1 MSGLF
6 RKEVHQDHLV
16 LRNTNTARR
25 NALSPEYYDGLLDGL
40 AEAAKTPEITAVV
53 LAGEGD
59 YFCSGGDL
67 NLLKERRN
75 MTLEERKAAIG
86 KLHDLIRA
94 IRSCPKPVICAVEG
108 GAAGAGLSIALACDM
123 VVSAKRATF
132 TLAYVK
138 AGLVPDGGVTHA
150 LMNALPRG
158 TVSKMA
164 LLGTPLTAERLYDLG
179 VLTELA
185 DPGGVLSA
193 AQALVAKVAA
203 GPENAI
209 AAIKGLL
216 TSAETAPL
224 DVQLDAERDAMAE
237 ALGGEEA
244 RRGIAAILNKTRP
257 VFRD

>member
-1 MSGLF
+1 MSTLF
-6 RKEVHQDHLV
+6 RKDLHQDHMV
-16 LRNTNTARR
+16 LWNTNTARR
-25 NALSPEYYDGLLDGL
+25 NALSPEYYDGLLAGL
-40 AEAAKTPEITAVV
+40 AEAAETPEITAVILV
-53 LAGEGD
+53 GEGD

-67 NLLKERRN
+67 NLLKDRRN

-86 KLHDLIRA
+86 NLHALIQA
-94 IRSCPKPVICAVEG
+94 IRTCPKPVISAIEG

-123 VVSAKRATF
+123 VVSAQGATF

-138 AGLVPDGGVTHA
+138 AGLVPDGGATHA

-164 LLGTPLTAERLYDLG
+164 LLGTPLTAERMYELG
-179 VLTELA
+179 ALTELT
-185 DPGGVLSA
+185 GEGESLGA
-193 AQALVAKVAA
+193 AQALAGKIAA
-203 GPENAI
+203 GPEQAI

-216 TSAETAPL
+216 TSAETATL
-224 DVQLDAERDAMAE
+224 EDQLDAECAAMAE

-244 RRGIAAILNKTRP
+244 RRGIAAVLSKTRP

>member
-1 MSGLF
+1 MSAFF
-6 RKEVHQDHLV
+6 RKEVRPDHLI
-16 LRNTNTARR
+16 LWNTNTARR
-25 NALSPEYYDGLLDGL
+25 NALSPEYYDGLLEGL
-40 AEAAKTPEITAVV
+40 AEAAETPSITAVI

-75 MTLEERKAAIG
+75 MTLDERKAAIA
-86 KLHDLIRA
+86 KLHTLIQA
-94 IRSCPKPVICAVEG
+94 IRTCPKPVICAVEG

-123 VVSAKRATF
+123 VVSAKGAGF

-164 LLGTPLTAERLYDLG
+164 LLGAPLTAERLYDLG
-179 VLTELA
+179 VLTDLCGEGEALA
-185 DPGGVLSA
+185 T
-193 AQALVAKVAA
+193 AQALARKIAA
-203 GPENAI
+203 GPEKAI
-209 AAIKGLL
+209 AAIKSLL
-216 TSAETAPL
+216 TSAETATL
-224 DVQLDAERDAMAE
+224 EEQLDAERDAMAE

-244 RRGIAAILNKTRP
+244 RRGIAAVLSKSRP

>member
-16 LRNTNTARR
+16 LKNTNTARR
-25 NALSPEYYDGLLDGL
+25 NSLSPEYYDGLLDGL
-40 AEAAKTPEITAVV
+40 AEAAKTPAIAAVV
-53 LAGEGD
+53 LTGEGD

-75 MTLEERKAAIG
+75 MTLEERTAAIG

-94 IRSCPKPVICAVEG
+94 IRSCPKPVICAIEG

-123 VVSAKRATF
+123 VVSARGATF

-138 AGLVPDGGVTHA
+138 AGLVPDGGVTHT
-150 LMNALPRG
+150 LMNALPRA

-164 LLGTPLTAERLYDLG
+164 LLGTPLTAERLYELG

-185 DPGGVLSA
+185 DTGGALAA
-193 AQALVAKVAA
+193 AQALAAKIAA
-203 GPENAI
+203 GPETAI
-209 AAIKGLL
+209 ATIKDLL
-216 TSAETAPL
+216 TSAETATL
-224 DVQLDAERDAMAE
+224 DEQLDAECGAMAE

-244 RRGIAAILNKTRP
+244 RRGIAGILNKTRP